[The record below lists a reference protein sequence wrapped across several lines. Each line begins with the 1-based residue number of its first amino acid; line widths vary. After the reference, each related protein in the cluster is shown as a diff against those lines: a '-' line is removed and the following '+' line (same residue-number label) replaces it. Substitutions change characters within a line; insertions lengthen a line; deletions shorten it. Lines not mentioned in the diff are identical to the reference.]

1 MENQRDFLDPVGH
14 KIKIQPK
21 NSSSFM
27 NVLHPEFNLLGF
39 LVPLNLVAG
48 VLGFLIAWL
57 TLALLERLR
66 LTRYLGNVSLFFIAL
81 AVLLAGLTD
90 WLVNL

>member
-1 MENQRDFLDPVGH
+1 V
-14 KIKIQPK
+14 
-21 NSSSFM
+21 
-27 NVLHPEFNLLGF
+27 NVLHPEFNFLDF

-57 TLALLERLR
+57 TVAVLERLR
-66 LTRYLGNVSLFFIAL
+66 LTRYVGNVSLFFIAL

>member
-1 MENQRDFLDPVGH
+1 
-14 KIKIQPK
+14 
-21 NSSSFM
+21 M
-27 NVLHPEFNLLGF
+27 NVLHPEFNFLGF

-48 VLGFLIAWL
+48 VLGFLTAWL
-57 TLALLERLR
+57 GVALLERLR

-81 AVLLAGLTD
+81 AALLAGLTD

>member
-1 MENQRDFLDPVGH
+1 
-14 KIKIQPK
+14 
-21 NSSSFM
+21 M
-27 NVLHPEFNLLGF
+27 NVLHPEFNFLGF

-57 TLALLERLR
+57 TVALLERLR
-66 LTRYLGNVSLFFIAL
+66 LTRYVGNVSLFFIAL

>member
-1 MENQRDFLDPVGH
+1 M
-14 KIKIQPK
+14 
-21 NSSSFM
+21 S
-27 NVLHPEFNLLGF
+27 HPEFNFLDF

-48 VLGFLIAWL
+48 VLGFLIAWVAV
-57 TLALLERLR
+57 ALLEHLR
-66 LTRYLGNVSLFFIAL
+66 LTRYVGNVSLFFIAL

>member
-1 MENQRDFLDPVGH
+1 
-14 KIKIQPK
+14 
-21 NSSSFM
+21 M
-27 NVLHPEFNLLGF
+27 NVLHPEFNFLDF

-48 VLGFLIAWL
+48 VLGFLIAWM
-57 TLALLERLR
+57 TVAVLERLR
-66 LTRYLGNVSLFFIAL
+66 LTRYVGNVSLFFIAL

>member
-1 MENQRDFLDPVGH
+1 
-14 KIKIQPK
+14 
-21 NSSSFM
+21 M
-27 NVLHPEFNLLGF
+27 NVLHPEFNFLDF

-57 TLALLERLR
+57 TVALLERLR
-66 LTRYLGNVSLFFIAL
+66 LTRYVGNVSLFLIAL
-81 AVLLAGLTD
+81 AVLLAGLTE

>member
-1 MENQRDFLDPVGH
+1 
-14 KIKIQPK
+14 
-21 NSSSFM
+21 M
-27 NVLHPEFNLLGF
+27 NVLHPELNVLDF

-48 VLGFLIAWL
+48 VLGFLMAWL
-57 TLALLERLR
+57 AVAVLERLR

-81 AVLLAGLTD
+81 GVLLSGLTD

>member
-1 MENQRDFLDPVGH
+1 
-14 KIKIQPK
+14 
-21 NSSSFM
+21 M
-27 NVLHPEFNLLGF
+27 NVLHPEFNFLGF

-66 LTRYLGNVSLFFIAL
+66 FTRYLGNVSLFFIAL

>member
-1 MENQRDFLDPVGH
+1 V
-14 KIKIQPK
+14 
-21 NSSSFM
+21 
-27 NVLHPEFNLLGF
+27 NVLHPEFNFLDF

-57 TLALLERLR
+57 IVAVLERLR
-66 LTRYLGNVSLFFIAL
+66 LTRYVGNVSLFFIAL

>member
-1 MENQRDFLDPVGH
+1 
-14 KIKIQPK
+14 
-21 NSSSFM
+21 M
-27 NVLHPEFNLLGF
+27 NVLHPEFNF
-39 LVPLNLVAG
+39 LDFLAPLNLVSG

-57 TLALLERLR
+57 TVAVLERLR

-81 AVLLAGLTD
+81 GVLLAGLTD